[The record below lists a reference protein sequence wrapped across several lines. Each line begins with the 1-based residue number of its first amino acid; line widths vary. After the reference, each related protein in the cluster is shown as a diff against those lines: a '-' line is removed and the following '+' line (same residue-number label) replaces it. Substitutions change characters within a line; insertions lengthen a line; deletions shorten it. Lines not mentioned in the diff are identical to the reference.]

1 MRYFGR
7 IEKRREGGVRLSGLM
22 GTGPKRRACQ
32 GCRRHREPA
41 RSVLDEL
48 VSGRA
53 AGMFEGAAREPLRV
67 PCANSELCPE
77 RLPGGIAWLQQ

>member
-1 MRYFGR
+1 MRYFGQM
-7 IEKRREGGVRLSGLM
+7 EKRREGGLRPSGLG

-41 RSVLDEL
+41 RSVLDGL

-53 AGMFEGAAREPLRV
+53 AGMFEGAAREPIRV
-67 PCANSELCPE
+67 PWVPSELCPE
-77 RLPGGIAWLQQ
+77 RLPGGTAWLQQ

>member
-1 MRYFGR
+1 MRFFGQM
-7 IEKRREGGVRLSGLM
+7 EKRREGGVRLSGLR

-41 RSVLDEL
+41 RSVLDWL
-48 VSGRA
+48 GSGRA

-67 PCANSELCPE
+67 PGANPEVCPE
-77 RLPGGIAWLQQ
+77 RLSGGIAWLRQ

>member
-1 MRYFGR
+1 MKCFKKM
-7 IEKRREGGVRLSGLM
+7 EKRREGRLRLSGLM

-41 RSVLDEL
+41 RSVLDWL

-53 AGMFEGAAREPLRV
+53 AGLFEGAAREPLRV
-67 PCANSELCPE
+67 WRVYSELRPE

>member
-7 IEKRREGGVRLSGLM
+7 IEKRREGGVRLFGLM

-41 RSVLDEL
+41 RSVLDRL

-67 PCANSELCPE
+67 PGAGSEL
-77 RLPGGIAWLQQ
+77 RGGATCLRQ